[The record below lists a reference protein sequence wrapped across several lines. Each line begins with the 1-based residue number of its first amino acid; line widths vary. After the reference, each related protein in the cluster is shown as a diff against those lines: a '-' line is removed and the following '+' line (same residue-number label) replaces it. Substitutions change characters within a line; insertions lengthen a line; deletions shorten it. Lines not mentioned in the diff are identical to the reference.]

1 MPEPLIIV
9 FLKAPRPGF
18 VKTRLAKTLGPKAA
32 CRAYTRMTAA
42 VLDRLS
48 NFSNVQL
55 RFTPDDAEAEIAHLL
70 RPGWQ
75 SFPQGAG
82 SLGERMDHA
91 FRDANGP
98 ALLIGTD
105 CPDLNA
111 SDIRE
116 ATAALSTH
124 PVILGPARD
133 GGYWLIGLQAPCPP
147 LFQGI
152 SWSTSSVFHDTLRI
166 AQQSGQSVHQL
177 RTLTDIDDED
187 TWKKWSG

>member
-1 MPEPLIIV
+1 
-9 FLKAPRPGF
+9 
-18 VKTRLAKTLGPKAA
+18 
-32 CRAYTRMTAA
+32 
-42 VLDRLS
+42 
-48 NFSNVQL
+48 
-55 RFTPDDAEAEIAHLL
+55 
-70 RPGWQ
+70 
-75 SFPQGAG
+75 
-82 SLGERMDHA
+82 MDHA